1 MTPILYFSAGRVV
14 GEPASGAVLSVTP
27 VSVVDAL
34 VSVEAVVA
42 VDAVVAVVSS
52 PQPASAAADNA
63 TSRNTLIAIKEYFFT
78 SDTPSPW
85 SDFAAAWASLVVC
98 LPLLS

>member
-1 MTPILYFSAGRVV
+1 
-14 GEPASGAVLSVTP
+14 VLSVTP
-27 VSVVDAL
+27 VSAVDAL

-42 VDAVVAVVSS
+42 VDAVVPVVSS
-52 PQPASAAADNA
+52 PQPTSATADN
-63 TSRNTLIAIKEYFFT
+63 TTTRNTLIAIEEYFFT

-85 SDFAAAWASLVVC
+85 SDFAVAWACLIVC